1 MIIPSLIIL
10 QIFGVCE
17 IFRYRTE
24 LHIEAQKIWVL
35 HLYLI
40 KLDMFGLKKI
50 LIIVL
55 LNIKGIKSTHHI

>member
-1 MIIPSLIIL
+1 MIISSLIIL
-10 QIFGVCE
+10 QIFRVCE

-40 KLDMFGLKKI
+40 KLDVFGLKK
-50 LIIVL
+50 
-55 LNIKGIKSTHHI
+55 S